1 MTLVQEKN
9 LEPPEALRQLAE
21 ITGFQLYLTTNFDP
35 LLAQALDRIRGQSE
49 AITQTFAFHPRK
61 PVDLILGEGPIAR
74 PSVYHLLG
82 RLVATPFSYV
92 LSDEDLLE
100 FSVGM
105 LRSRDSLPGLF
116 HELENRSLLFLGLT
130 FDDWLARFFL
140 RCVRNP
146 EQRLSQQDRVT
157 QEIFADRSIAP
168 GSPLVLFLR
177 QFSSASRLYDSGGA
191 REFVRELW
199 KRWTADHGGPG
210 AVAPARARVPPPR
223 QMPPGAVF
231 ISYASEDVDAAFALR
246 DGLQASD
253 LPVWFDMTQLKE
265 QAGSDY
271 NRVIEQSIAAS
282 SLLILVL
289 SKHSYDPR
297 DRYFRQEWSW
307 ASPRAIRANPSRPFV
322 LPVQIDET
330 ALDLSQL
337 PGFLDPA
344 RTHFAKLPGGEVTPG
359 FRDYVRRLLGLP

>member
-1 MTLVQEKN
+1 MEIDGGNGPELFHTWAARALAESFRLSRDVRGPEPTLNSVISLLALQGKRQSAYTRLVTLVRDKN

-61 PVDLILGEGPIAR
+61 PVDLILGKGPIAR

-146 EQRLSQQDRVT
+146 E
-157 QEIFADRSIAP
+157 
-168 GSPLVLFLR
+168 
-177 QFSSASRLYDSGGA
+177 
-191 REFVRELW
+191 
-199 KRWTADHGGPG
+199 
-210 AVAPARARVPPPR
+210 
-223 QMPPGAVF
+223 
-231 ISYASEDVDAAFALR
+231 
-246 DGLQASD
+246 
-253 LPVWFDMTQLKE
+253 
-265 QAGSDY
+265 
-271 NRVIEQSIAAS
+271 
-282 SLLILVL
+282 
-289 SKHSYDPR
+289 
-297 DRYFRQEWSW
+297 
-307 ASPRAIRANPSRPFV
+307 
-322 LPVQIDET
+322 
-330 ALDLSQL
+330 
-337 PGFLDPA
+337 
-344 RTHFAKLPGGEVTPG
+344 
-359 FRDYVRRLLGLP
+359 